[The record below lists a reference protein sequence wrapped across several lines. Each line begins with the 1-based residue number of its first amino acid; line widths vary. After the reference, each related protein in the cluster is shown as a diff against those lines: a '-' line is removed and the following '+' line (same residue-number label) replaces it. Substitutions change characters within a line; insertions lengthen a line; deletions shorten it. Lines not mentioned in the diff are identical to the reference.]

1 MNAVERKRSLFAPP
15 FCDSVETYICPI
27 PKSRHETPN
36 GLKICGG
43 WRYFNQLRVIQKKNN
58 FYIEKIMSPSKFL
71 KAAKMGSKK
80 NLIKAEKQINNI
92 TEKRENFSKLDMSQ
106 PHVMGV
112 VNLTPDSFYKKS
124 QKQDSSSIFKTCS
137 KMIADGASIIDFGG
151 ESTRPGSEK
160 ILVTEEKNRV
170 LQSISKFKEFNF
182 NTLISLDTRNLST
195 MKSGFK
201 IGVDVFNDI
210 SGLNSNQ
217 KIKFVQKKKIPVIL
231 MHMQNKPKNMQIEPE
246 YNFAPFDIYNFLSK
260 RIKILLKMGINKS
273 DIVVDPGIGFGKNKY
288 HNLEI
293 LKYLSL
299 YHGLGVPILIG
310 VSRKSLIGE
319 LVLDDYKIREVNK
332 KAINP
337 SKRLSGSIA
346 FAIHGYNNGVQ
357 LTRTHDVF
365 ETKQAFI
372 CQSAL
377 N

>member
-1 MNAVERKRSLFAPP
+1 MSAVEKKRLLFAPP
-15 FCDSVETYICPI
+15 FCESVETYVCPI
-27 PKSRHETPN
+27 PKSRHEIPN
-36 GLKICGG
+36 GLRISGG

-58 FYIEKIMSPSKFL
+58 SYVETIMSPSKFV
-71 KAAKMGSKK
+71 KTAKMDSKK
-80 NLIKAEKQINNI
+80 NLIKAEQQINNI
-92 TEKRENFSKLDMSQ
+92 TEKRENFSRLDMSQ

-124 QKQDSSSIFKTCS
+124 QKQESSSIFKTCT
-137 KMIADGASIIDFGG
+137 KMISDGASIIDFGG
-151 ESTRPGSEK
+151 ESTRPGSKK
-160 ILVTEEKNRV
+160 ILVNEEKNRV
-170 LQSISKFKEFNF
+170 LQSISEIKKKNF

-195 MKSGFK
+195 MKIGFK
-201 IGVDVFNDI
+201 IGVDILNDI
-210 SGLNSNQ
+210 SGLSNNH
-217 KIKFVQKKKIPVIL
+217 KIQFVSKTKMPVIV
-231 MHMQNKPKNMQIEPE
+231 MHMQNKPENMQVKPE
-246 YNFAPFDIYNFLSK
+246 YNFAPFDIYNILSK
-260 RIKILLKMGINKS
+260 RIKNLLKMGINKS

-293 LKYLSL
+293 LKYLSV
-299 YHGLGVPILIG
+299 YHGLGVPVLIG
-310 VSRKSLIGE
+310 VSRKSLIEE

>member
-1 MNAVERKRSLFAPP
+1 MNAVEKKRSLFAPP
-15 FCDSVETYICPI
+15 FCDSVETYVCPI
-27 PKSRHETPN
+27 PKSRHEIPN
-36 GLKICGG
+36 GLRISGG

-58 FYIEKIMSPSKFL
+58 SYVETIMSPSKFV
-71 KAAKMGSKK
+71 KTAKMDSKK
-80 NLIKAEKQINNI
+80 NLIKAEQQINNI
-92 TEKRENFSKLDMSQ
+92 TEKRENFSRLDMSQ
-106 PHVMGV
+106 PHLMGV

-124 QKQDSSSIFKTCS
+124 QKQETSSIFKICT
-137 KMIADGASIIDFGG
+137 KMISDGASIIDFGG
-151 ESTRPGSEK
+151 ESTRPGSKK
-160 ILVTEEKNRV
+160 ILVNDEKNRV
-170 LQSISKFKEFNF
+170 LQSISEVKKNNF

-195 MKSGFK
+195 MKIGFK
-201 IGVDVFNDI
+201 IGVDILNDI
-210 SGLNSNQ
+210 SGLSNNQ
-217 KIKFVQKKKIPVIL
+217 KIKFVSKTKMPVIV
-231 MHMQNKPKNMQIEPE
+231 MHMQNKPENMQVKPE
-246 YNFAPFDIYNFLSK
+246 YNFAPFDIYNILSK
-260 RIKILLKMGINKS
+260 RIKSLLKMGINKS

-293 LKYLSL
+293 LKYLSV
-299 YHGLGVPILIG
+299 YHGLGVPVLIG

-319 LVLDDYKIREVNK
+319 LVLDDYRTREVNK
-332 KAINP
+332 KVINP